1 MKIEQTPIQRTL
13 GLVRML
19 ADNRDFDLGKVK
31 REWDHAFVESELAWF
46 REYWD
51 SNEEAKLAAI
61 EEADELRARVE
72 ELEREVEHRSQLAWN
87 RLSDAEKDA
96 AIRMG

>member
-1 MKIEQTPIQRTL
+1 MNIELTPIQRTL
-13 GLVRML
+13 SLVRML
-19 ADNRDFDLGKVK
+19 VDNRDFDLGKVT
-31 REWDHAFVESELAWF
+31 RGWDHAFVESELAWF

-51 SNEEAKLAAI
+51 SHEDSKLAAI